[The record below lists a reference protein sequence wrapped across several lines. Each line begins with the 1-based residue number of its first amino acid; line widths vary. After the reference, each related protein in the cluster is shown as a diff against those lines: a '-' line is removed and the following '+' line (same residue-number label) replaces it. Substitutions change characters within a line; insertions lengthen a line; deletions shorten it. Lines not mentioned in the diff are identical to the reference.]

1 MKKPVHNSISILEN
15 SYSFINESIR
25 YYRRTKRNN
34 KLWPFTIFL
43 LIQGLELLMKY
54 VLKLE
59 HPILIYKNVDKPKN
73 TVSISQALE
82 RLISISNIKIDDKEK
97 RLINKAINYR
107 NQTLHYELSYNRF
120 ELKST
125 FVQLFEFVHYFHK
138 KHLDKDLHDFIEKSL
153 WANEAELMNNFKER
167 FVHYHGVE
175 VDKSTPLEIVKI
187 QKYNGLQL
195 NGEYFLRIP
204 YGKEEFEWSSNPCH
218 DCGCLKGQYHL
229 EFCDVE
235 ECPSCGRQFLS
246 CECGG
251 EDVFYV
257 HVEDTEEDKIEKNDK
272 TEII

>member
-25 YYRRTKRNN
+25 CYRRTKRN
-34 KLWPFTIFL
+34 KDLWPFTIFL

-59 HPILIYKNVDKPKN
+59 HPILIYENVDKPKN
-73 TVSISQALE
+73 TVSITQALE
-82 RLISISNIKIDDKEK
+82 RLISITNIEIDDKEK

-107 NQTLHYELSYNRF
+107 NQILHHELSYNHF
-120 ELKST
+120 ELKSN

-138 KHLDKDLHDFIEKSL
+138 KHLDKDLHDFIEKTL
-153 WANEAELMNNFKER
+153 WANEAELMNNFKKR
-167 FVHYHGVE
+167 FVHYHGTE
-175 VDKSTPLEIVKI
+175 VDKSIPLEIVKI

-195 NGEYFLRIP
+195 SGECFVRIP
-204 YGKEEFEWSSNPCH
+204 YGKEQHEWKQNPCH

-235 ECPSCGRQFLS
+235 ECPSCGGQFLS
-246 CECGG
+246 CGCG
-251 EDVFYV
+251 EDEVFYV
-257 HVEDTEEDKIEKNDK
+257 QLDENEE
-272 TEII
+272 